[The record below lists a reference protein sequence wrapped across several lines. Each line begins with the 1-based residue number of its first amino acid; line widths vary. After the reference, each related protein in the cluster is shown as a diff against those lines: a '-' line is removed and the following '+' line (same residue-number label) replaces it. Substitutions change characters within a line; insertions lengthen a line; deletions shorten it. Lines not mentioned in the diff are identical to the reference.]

1 MPTNPKTFVTFA
13 YGSNML
19 CSRIQDQERCPSARA
34 LGVAELHGHELKW
47 HKRSKDGSGKCDVV
61 QAKDKKQIVYGVLF
75 EIAASEKSE
84 LDTAEGRG
92 NGYEEKQ
99 VQVVFGGAPR
109 TVSLYAATKTD
120 SSLKPYTWYKAFVV
134 AGAKEHKLPS
144 EYIRQLE
151 AVEATQDPDRERE
164 RRNTQLLEGNR
175 LSPTS

>member
-1 MPTNPKTFVTFA
+1 MPTASKSFTSFA

-19 CSRIQDQERCPSARA
+19 SCRIQERCPSARA

-61 QAKDKKQIVYGVLF
+61 QAKDEKRIVYGVLF
-75 EIAASEKSE
+75 EIAESEKRA
-84 LDTAEGRG
+84 LDKAEGLG

-99 VQVVFGGAPR
+99 VQVVFEGKPR
-109 TVSLYAATKTD
+109 AATLYAATNTD
-120 SSLKPYTWYKAFVV
+120 SAFKPYTWYKAFVV

-151 AVEATQDPDRERE
+151 AVEAIQDSDSKRHES
-164 RRNTQLLEGNR
+164 NTDLLNG
-175 LSPTS
+175 SGGKF

>member
-1 MPTNPKTFVTFA
+1 MPTNSQTFVSFA

-19 CSRIQDQERCPSARA
+19 SSRIQERCPSARA
-34 LGVAELHGHELKW
+34 LGVVELQGHELKW

-61 QAKDKKQIVYGVLF
+61 QTKDEKRIVYGVLF
-75 EIAASEKSE
+75 EIAESEKRE
-84 LDTAEGRG
+84 LDKAEGLG

-99 VQVVFGGAPR
+99 VQVVFEGKQRAA
-109 TVSLYAATKTD
+109 TLYAATNTD

-151 AVEATQDPDRERE
+151 AVEATQDPDTKRHE
-164 RRNTQLLEGNR
+164 RNTQLLNGNGR
-175 LSPTS
+175 KF

>member
-1 MPTNPKTFVTFA
+1 MPPNSKAFVSFA

-19 CSRIQDQERCPSARA
+19 SSRIQERCPSARA

-61 QAKDKKQIVYGVLF
+61 LSKDEKRIVYGVLF
-75 EIAASEKSE
+75 EIAESEKRE
-84 LDTAEGRG
+84 LDKAEGLG

-99 VQVVFGGAPR
+99 APVVFEGKSRAV
-109 TVSLYAATKTD
+109 TLYSATNTD

-144 EYIRQLE
+144 EYRRKLE
-151 AVEATQDPDRERE
+151 AVEATQDPDSKRHE
-164 RRNTQLLEGNR
+164 RNTQLLKGKSAR
-175 LSPTS
+175 T

>member
-1 MPTNPKTFVTFA
+1 MPTNSKTFVSFA

-19 CSRIQDQERCPSARA
+19 SSRIQERCPSARA
-34 LGVAELHGHELKW
+34 LGVAELHGYELSW

-61 QAKDKKQIVYGVLF
+61 QAKDKSKIVYGVLF
-75 EIAASEKSE
+75 EIAESEKRE
-84 LDTAEGRG
+84 LDKAEGLG

-99 VQVVFGGAPR
+99 VQVVFEGKSR
-109 TVSLYAATKTD
+109 TATLYSATNTD

-151 AVEATQDPDRERE
+151 AVEATQDPDGKRHE
-164 RRNTQLLEGNR
+164 RNTQLLKGKSAR
-175 LSPTS
+175 S